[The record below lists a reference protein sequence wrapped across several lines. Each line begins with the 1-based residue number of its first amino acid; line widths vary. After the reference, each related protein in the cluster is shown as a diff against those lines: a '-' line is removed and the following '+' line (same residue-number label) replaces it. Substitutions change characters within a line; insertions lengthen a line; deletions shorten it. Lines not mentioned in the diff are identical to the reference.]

1 MLFTNKNCKVNV
13 LVLVIAIVHYE
24 AKFWAR
30 GPFQLYDDDFEKMRT
45 ELHSGRDLFFK
56 GLFLDQS
63 AILGQNFGHLLKT
76 ELSGKMIKY
85 SVLLQ
90 KYCTTPQK
98 TFSYDQY

>member
-1 MLFTNKNCKVNV
+1 M
-13 LVLVIAIVHYE
+13 
-24 AKFWAR
+24 

-76 ELSGKMIKY
+76 ELSGKMIK
-85 SVLLQ
+85 
-90 KYCTTPQK
+90 
-98 TFSYDQY
+98 